1 MRQPSPIDGLMNK
14 NYTPELTSGDI
25 VADAR
30 SATQNVNEMVLAK
43 NIADMICKRYPIE
56 KGHRWGVHI
65 DGHGGVLHIYN
76 LNLSLKWGYTLK
88 LVQVIN
94 DPDFKMAVRAAGEI
108 LERFDVRRSKISD
121 AANDIGII
129 PTDFTGNFVF
139 DGHCAL
145 KYGREIK
152 SRVAT
157 KKPSMVNV
165 AASQQAQRLV
175 FS

>member
-1 MRQPSPIDGLMNK
+1 MN
-14 NYTPELTSGDI
+14 NYNPELSDSDI
-25 VADAR
+25 VVNPRD
-30 SATQNVNEMVLAK
+30 ATQNVNEMVLAK
-43 NIADMICKRYPIE
+43 NIADMICKKYPLE
-56 KGHRWGVHI
+56 KGHRWGVHV
-65 DGHGGVLHIYN
+65 DGNGGVLHIYN

-88 LVQVIN
+88 LMQVIN
-94 DPDFKMAVRAAGEI
+94 DPDFKMAVNAAGEI
-108 LERFDVRRSKISD
+108 LERFDVRRSKIMD
-121 AANDIGII
+121 VANDIGII

-152 SRVAT
+152 SRVALR
-157 KKPSMVNV
+157 KPSMVNV